1 MIKVV
6 CLTVSAFQKKDAG
19 NNALQLMVIA
29 GKAKDAKTAEQLL
42 KKDFNITPPET
53 MNIKGLAEYKGY
65 TEEFLK
71 SRGFKDVKD
80 GVLMPFM
87 TSGKVIA
94 EKLRRTY
101 EKVEGTAKFTW
112 GKQTDDW
119 HNPYYGL
126 DLVDKSSKKVLDIL
140 EGETD
145 ALTMQMAGFTAI
157 GNGGR
162 HV

>member
-1 MIKVV
+1 MFDCI
-6 CLTVSAFQKKDAG
+6 CFSKKDAG

-71 SRGFKDVKD
+71 SRGFKDVKE
-80 GVLMPFM
+80 GVLMPFYDF
-87 TSGKVIA
+87 SGEVIA

-101 EKVEGTAKFTW
+101 EKV
-112 GKQTDDW
+112 
-119 HNPYYGL
+119 
-126 DLVDKSSKKVLDIL
+126 
-140 EGETD
+140 
-145 ALTMQMAGFTAI
+145 
-157 GNGGR
+157 
-162 HV
+162 